1 MSIVVAIKYDNGIA
15 IASDREVTQGIYKYS
30 NSVAKIHQY
39 PYSKVVI
46 GTVGRLRPLQI
57 LFTEDEIIDYK
68 DILDNKEI
76 DKKYCIRTIV
86 PKLFKIM
93 KENEIIEKREEEYL
107 FLNTFIL
114 ATSKTAFIIDRD
126 GTVNSTIDQKHYL
139 TIGCGE
145 DFVKGYLDTI
155 DFNKDKINKTM
166 AGQIIK
172 NAIEKSC
179 KNVNYIDDN
188 IDIIF
193 LEKNS

>member
-1 MSIVVAIKYDNGIA
+1 MSIVIAVKYDNGIA
-15 IASDREVTQGIYKYS
+15 IAADREVTHGVYKYS

-93 KENEIIEKREEEYL
+93 KENETIEKREEEYL

-114 ATSKTAFIIDRD
+114 ATPKSAFMIDRD
-126 GTVNSTIDQKHYL
+126 GTVTEINQKYYL
-139 TIGCGE
+139 AIGCGD

-155 DFNKDKINKTM
+155 DFNNIKINKSM

-179 KNVNYIDDN
+179 KNVNYIDEN
-188 IDIIF
+188 INIIF
-193 LEKNS
+193 LE

>member
-1 MSIVVAIKYDNGIA
+1 MSIVIAVKYDNGIA
-15 IASDREVTQGIYKYS
+15 IASDREVTHGIYKYG

-39 PYSKVVI
+39 PYSKIVI
-46 GTVGRLRPLQI
+46 GTVGRMRPLQI
-57 LFTEDEIIDYK
+57 LFTEEEIIDYK

-76 DKKYCIRTIV
+76 DEKYCVRTIV

-93 KENEIIEKREEEYL
+93 KENNLVEKNGEEYL
-107 FLNTFIL
+107 LLNAFIL
-114 ATSKTAFIIDRD
+114 ATPKTAFCIDRD
-126 GTVNSTIDQKHYL
+126 GTVSEINQKHYL

-179 KNVNYIDDN
+179 KNVNYIDNN